1 MKDHHGQNV
10 GQAVP
15 SMPVKI
21 LGLKESPEVGDII
34 EGYEQVTGLTKKR
47 KGQRPFGRTP
57 LMSSQKINESEESG
71 AVKINILLKADVLGS
86 LEAIEESLT
95 KIEHQE
101 VKVKI
106 INKGLGNITEA
117 DILQAEAGQ
126 ALVVGFSVLLPHQ
139 VESLANDKKVTVKLY
154 KVIYDLINDIKK
166 MMEEQLRPEIRRVE
180 LGRLAVIS
188 VFRKEANSMIVGGR
202 VNKGKL
208 EPDCLV
214 NVFRVDQLIAQGR
227 LLQLQ
232 LGKQNVSEVK
242 SGQECGVKYQG
253 KPVLAEGDILEAY
266 KEEKV
271 MKKLE
276 E

>member
-1 MKDHHGQNV
+1 
-10 GQAVP
+10 
-15 SMPVKI
+15 
-21 LGLKESPEVGDII
+21 
-34 EGYEQVTGLTKKR
+34 
-47 KGQRPFGRTP
+47 
-57 LMSSQKINESEESG
+57 
-71 AVKINILLKADVLGS
+71 
-86 LEAIEESLT
+86 
-95 KIEHQE
+95 
-101 VKVKI
+101 
-106 INKGLGNITEA
+106 
-117 DILQAEAGQ
+117 
-126 ALVVGFSVLLPHQ
+126 
-139 VESLANDKKVTVKLY
+139 
-154 KVIYDLINDIKK
+154 
-166 MMEEQLRPEIRRVE
+166 
-180 LGRLAVIS
+180 
-188 VFRKEANSMIVGGR
+188 MIVGGR